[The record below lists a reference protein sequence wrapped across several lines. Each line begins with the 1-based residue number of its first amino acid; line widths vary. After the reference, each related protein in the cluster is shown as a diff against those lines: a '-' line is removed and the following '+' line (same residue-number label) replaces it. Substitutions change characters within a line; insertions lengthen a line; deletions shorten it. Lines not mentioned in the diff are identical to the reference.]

1 MIAGASCLALRG
13 PRRSNETGA
22 RPIGLCNLPNS
33 SFQHTLAGMSQK
45 SLARYAWLSIAAAIA
60 TIGLKTLAYLFTGS
74 VGLLSDALESF
85 VNLFGASITMAMLL
99 VSGRPPDYDHP
110 YGHNKAEYFAS
121 GVEGTLIVIAAISI
135 GVTATHRLITPQ
147 PIEQI
152 GWGMALS
159 IVAALINFAVGRILL
174 EAGKTY
180 HSIALEADGKHLMTD
195 VWTSVGVIFA
205 VGLVALTGWQRLD
218 PIIALIVAANIMFE
232 GWRLLKRTIY
242 GLMDTALSTEEQDKI
257 KGVLTV
263 YKEQGIQFHALRTRR
278 SGARCF
284 VSVHVLVPG
293 NWTVQRG
300 HELLEQIENEIRQVI
315 ANVTVFTHLEP
326 LDEPAS
332 WEDIT
337 LDRSHDPE
345 TEFF

>member
-1 MIAGASCLALRG
+1 MD
-13 PRRSNETGA
+13 
-22 RPIGLCNLPNS
+22 
-33 SFQHTLAGMSQK
+33 QK
-45 SLARYAWLSIAAAIA
+45 SLTRYAWLSIAAAIA

-74 VGLLSDALESF
+74 VGLLSDALESL

-99 VSGRPPDYDHP
+99 VSGRPPDHEHP

-121 GVEGTLIVIAAISI
+121 GVEGTLIVIAALSI
-135 GVTATHRLITPQ
+135 AATAIPRLITPQ

-159 IVAALINFAVGRILL
+159 IVASVINFGVARTLL
-174 EAGKTY
+174 KAGKSY

-195 VWTSVGVIFA
+195 VWTSAGVIFA
-205 VGLVALTGWQRLD
+205 VGLVAITGWQRLD
-218 PIIALIVAANIMFE
+218 PLIALFVAANILFE
-232 GWRLLKRTIY
+232 GWRLLRRTVY
-242 GLMDTALSTEEQDKI
+242 GLMDTALSTAEQDRI
-257 KGVLTV
+257 KSVLAV
-263 YKEQGIQFHALRTRR
+263 YKQDGIQFHALRTRR

-300 HELLEQIENEIRQVI
+300 HELLEQIENEIRQVT

-326 LDEPAS
+326 LDEAVS

-337 LDRSHDPE
+337 LDRSTDLE
-345 TEFF
+345 SELF